1 MNSLPIVLALAT
13 VVIGAAG
20 GAWVFFLYKPQKTP
34 RTDNL
39 YTEAL
44 NAMVRVDKAKA
55 VRLLRDVVK
64 QDSDHVDAYLQLGNI
79 LRDDNPQQA
88 VKIHQTLTVRP
99 NLPIEI
105 QADIHQA
112 LALDYETLDNP
123 VRARKEAEQIL
134 RLDKRNQWAVEFL
147 LSLAEQER
155 NWDEAADRAR
165 QLQKFSGTQDPNELA
180 RYMVFKGLERFKQG
194 HKEEAR
200 SFFEKAM
207 KQAPEF
213 GLPYRYLGD
222 VYAESRDLVK
232 AVENWERF
240 AELSPGEVSMV
251 FSDIESA
258 LFDMG
263 RYSEVENFYRRVLD
277 KNPNNLEAVIKL
289 ANVLE
294 EKGEHRVALAL
305 VEGSIQPDKVEIA
318 ALIMKFKLS
327 LSISTPV
334 ELGHQIDEILEHLHT
349 SSNNEA

>member
-1 MNSLPIVLALAT
+1 MNSLPIVLALAA
-13 VVIGAAG
+13 VVIGA
-20 GAWVFFLYKPQKTP
+20 GAWLFFLYKPQKSP

-44 NAMVRVDKAKA
+44 NAMVRMDKAKA

-79 LRDDNPQQA
+79 IRVDNPQQA
-88 VKIHQTLTVRP
+88 AKIHQTLTVRP
-99 NLPIEI
+99 NLSIEL
-105 QADIHQA
+105 QVDIHQA
-112 LALDYETLDNP
+112 LALDYETLDNT

-147 LSLAEQER
+147 LSLAEQEQD
-155 NWDEAADRAR
+155 WDQAADRAR
-165 QLQKFSGTQDPNELA
+165 QLQKLTGTQDPNELA
-180 RYMVFKGLERFKQG
+180 RYMVFKGLESMKQG
-194 HKEEAR
+194 QQDEAR

-207 KQAPEF
+207 KQAPEL

-222 VYAESRDLVK
+222 VYAEARDLVK

-240 AELSPGEVSMV
+240 AELSPGDVSMV

-258 LFDMG
+258 LFDLG

-294 EKGEHRVALAL
+294 EKGERQAALAL
-305 VEGSIQPDKVEIA
+305 VEESIEPDNVEVA
-318 ALIMKFKLS
+318 ALIMKLKLS
-327 LSISTPV
+327 LSVATPV
-334 ELGHQIDEILEHLHT
+334 ELGHQIDEILQHLHA
-349 SSNNEA
+349 SSNNET